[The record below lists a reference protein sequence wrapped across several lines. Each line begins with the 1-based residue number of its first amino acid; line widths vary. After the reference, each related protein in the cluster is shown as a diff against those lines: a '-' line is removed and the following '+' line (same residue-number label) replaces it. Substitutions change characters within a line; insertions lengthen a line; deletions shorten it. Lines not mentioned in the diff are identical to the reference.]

1 MKGFLF
7 CILLSTVRGLP
18 SKNDLTE
25 KEFEKK
31 FHKHY
36 ENPED
41 EAKAA
46 AELAKEEAEIG
57 TVVDKTTFTYII
69 SLNLNVGNVS
79 KESYMYV
86 SHI

>member
-1 MKGFLF
+1 MKGLLF

-36 ENPED
+36 ENTED

-46 AELAKEEAEIG
+46 AELAKEEADIG
-57 TVVDKTTFTYII
+57 AVLDRAT
-69 SLNLNVGNVS
+69 
-79 KESYMYV
+79 
-86 SHI
+86 

>member
-1 MKGFLF
+1 MKGLLF

-57 TVVDKTTFTYII
+57 TVW
-69 SLNLNVGNVS
+69 
-79 KESYMYV
+79 
-86 SHI
+86 